1 MNAPFH
7 KKGAFHYSYIT
18 VDQTRLA
25 RVWEEKHMSISSD
38 QYMQKMETGMV
49 DVRQCVIKMEASLQK
64 LVADSK
70 AMQQLVKQSLVK
82 DKQGAAAGKSDAGAD
97 AKKGDA
103 AKGSTSDTII
113 SSLSRKLADGI
124 GGAILKM
131 LGLEEKKKDA
141 SAGNQAQGAGTGAGS
156 KNDKSENKEKADSLK
171 GKSSLEIMQK
181 AIEDF
186 GGSAEDANKR
196 IYDSMSV
203 ALKSSS
209 DALVKFVSTG
219 KLNFSDLAK
228 SIISDIMK
236 IQAKAAIAGL
246 AQFLLGSAVSFFGGG
261 TTETTGTA
269 NFKPNVSDNWGLGSF
284 GDISGLSAGSSSSG
298 FRFTPSGAGGFDIPA
313 GVNPVTQL
321 HEKEMVLPA
330 QYADVIRGL
339 ANNGAAGDGININTS
354 VSVSNDGTS
363 NQKSDGGNSSQRQLA
378 NMINDQTR
386 AVIARE
392 MRQGGLI
399 WNMRMGVA

>member
-1 MNAPFH
+1 
-7 KKGAFHYSYIT
+7 
-18 VDQTRLA
+18 
-25 RVWEEKHMSISSD
+25 MSISSD

-70 AMQQLVKQSLVK
+70 AMQQLVKQSLAK

-103 AKGSTSDTII
+103 KSGPLDNVI
-113 SSLSRKLADGI
+113 SGLSKKLADGI

-131 LGLEEKKKDA
+131 MGLDEKKKDA
-141 SAGNQAQGAGTGAGS
+141 SGDSQAQGAGSGTGAGTAKGS
-156 KNDKSENKEKADSLK
+156 DGTRDDKTKEKAGSLK
-171 GKSSLEIMQK
+171 DKSTIEIMQK

-196 IYDSMSV
+196 IYESMSV

-209 DALVKFVSTG
+209 DALVKFVTTG

-228 SIISDIMK
+228 SIISDILK

-246 AQFLLGSAVSFFGGG
+246 AQFLLGTAASFI
-261 TTETTGTA
+261 
-269 NFKPNVSDNWGLGSF
+269 GSF
-284 GDISGLSAGSSSSG
+284 GNAGSIPVGDRLIDQKLNLNVGGTGGSGLGFNPNGSGPG
-298 FRFTPSGAGGFDIPA
+298 FRAAGGFDIPS
-313 GVNPVTQL
+313 GMNPVTQL

-339 ANNGAAGDGININTS
+339 ANNGGASGGGININTS
-354 VSVSNDGTS
+354 ISVASDGTS
-363 NQKSDGGNSSQRQLA
+363 NRKSDGGGDSQRQLA

-399 WNMRMGVA
+399 WNMQMGAA

>member
-1 MNAPFH
+1 
-7 KKGAFHYSYIT
+7 
-18 VDQTRLA
+18 
-25 RVWEEKHMSISSD
+25 MSISSD

-70 AMQQLVKQSLVK
+70 AMQQLVKQSLAK

-97 AKKGDA
+97 AKKGDS
-103 AKGSTSDTII
+103 AKSGPLDNVI
-113 SSLSRKLADGI
+113 SSLSKKLADGI
-124 GGAILKM
+124 GGALLKV
-131 LGLEEKKKDA
+131 LGLEEKKKDNGA
-141 SAGNQAQGAGTGAGS
+141 AGQAQGAGAGAGA
-156 KNDKSENKEKADSLK
+156 KDDKAKANKKENADSLK
-171 GKSSLEIMQK
+171 DKSTVEIMEQ
-181 AIEDF
+181 AIKDF
-186 GGSAEDANKR
+186 GGTAEDANKR

-209 DALVKFVSTG
+209 DALVKFVTTG

-261 TTETTGTA
+261 TQTSGTA
-269 NFKPNVSDNWGLGSF
+269 NFKPNVSDNWGMGGF
-284 GDISGLSAGSSSSG
+284 GDLMGSSSGFSSGGG
-298 FRFTPSGAGGFDIPA
+298 FRFTPSSAGGFDIPA

-339 ANNGAAGDGININTS
+339 ANNGQASGGGININTS
-354 VSVSNDGTS
+354 ISVASDGTS
-363 NQKSDGGNSSQRQLA
+363 NQKNDGGGSSQRQLA
-378 NMINDQTR
+378 DMINDQTR

-399 WNMRMGVA
+399 WNMQMGAA

>member
-1 MNAPFH
+1 
-7 KKGAFHYSYIT
+7 
-18 VDQTRLA
+18 
-25 RVWEEKHMSISSD
+25 MSISSE

-70 AMQQLVKQSLVK
+70 AMQQLVKQSLAK
-82 DKQGAAAGKSDAGAD
+82 DKPGAAAGKSDAGAD
-97 AKKGDA
+97 AKKNDS
-103 AKGSTSDTII
+103 AKSGPLDNVI
-113 SSLSRKLADGI
+113 SGLSKKLADGI
-124 GGAILKM
+124 GSALLKV
-131 LGLEEKKKDA
+131 LGLEEKKKDTGA
-141 SAGNQAQGAGTGAGS
+141 AGQAQGAGAGAGG
-156 KNDKSENKEKADSLK
+156 KDAKAKANDKESAGSLK
-171 GKSSLEIMQK
+171 DKSTVEIMQK

-186 GGSAEDANKR
+186 GGSAEEANKR

-209 DALVKFVSTG
+209 DALVKFVTTG

-228 SIISDIMK
+228 SIISDIAK
-236 IQAKAAIAGL
+236 IQAKAAVAGL
-246 AQFLLGSAVSFFGGG
+246 AKFLVGSAVSLFGGTPDSG
-261 TTETTGTA
+261 GTA
-269 NFKPNVSDNWGLGSF
+269 NFKPNIPDNWGIGSF
-284 GDISGLSAGSSSSG
+284 GDILGDSAGISSTG
-298 FRFTPSGAGGFDIPA
+298 FRFTPSGAAGFDVPA

-339 ANNGAAGDGININTS
+339 ANTGGTAGAGININTS
-354 VSVSNDGTS
+354 ISVASDGTS
-363 NQKSDGGNSSQRQLA
+363 NQKSDGGGSSQRQLA
-378 NMINDQTR
+378 DMINDQTR

-399 WNMRMGVA
+399 WNMRMGAA

>member
-1 MNAPFH
+1 
-7 KKGAFHYSYIT
+7 
-18 VDQTRLA
+18 
-25 RVWEEKHMSISSD
+25 MSISSD

-70 AMQQLVKQSLVK
+70 AMQQLVKQSLAK
-82 DKQGAAAGKSDAGAD
+82 DKQGAAAGKSDAGAGSKNGD
-97 AKKGDA
+97 GAKSGPLDNV
-103 AKGSTSDTII
+103 I
-113 SSLSRKLADGI
+113 SSLSKKLADGI
-124 GGAILKM
+124 GSALLKV
-131 LGLEEKKKDA
+131 LGLEEKKKDNSTA
-141 SAGNQAQGAGTGAGS
+141 NNQAQGAGAGAGA
-156 KNDKSENKEKADSLK
+156 KDDKARENKKENADSLK
-171 GKSSLEIMQK
+171 DKSTVEIMQK

-186 GGSAEDANKR
+186 GGSAEQANKR

-209 DALVKFVSTG
+209 DALVKFVTTG

-236 IQAKAAIAGL
+236 IQARAAIAGL

-261 TTETTGTA
+261 TNQTSGTA
-269 NFKPNVSDNWGLGSF
+269 NFQPNVSDNWGMGSF
-284 GDISGLSAGSSSSG
+284 GDLMGSSSGLSSTG
-298 FRFTPSGAGGFDIPA
+298 FRFTPSGAAGFDVPA
-313 GVNPVTQL
+313 GVNPLTQL

-339 ANNGAAGDGININTS
+339 ANNGGVSGGGININTS
-354 VSVSNDGTS
+354 ISVASDGTS
-363 NQKSDGGNSSQRQLA
+363 NQKSDGGGSSQRQLA
-378 NMINDQTR
+378 DMINDQTR

>member
-1 MNAPFH
+1 
-7 KKGAFHYSYIT
+7 
-18 VDQTRLA
+18 
-25 RVWEEKHMSISSD
+25 MSISSD

-70 AMQQLVKQSLVK
+70 AMQQLVKQSLAK

-97 AKKGDA
+97 AKKGDS
-103 AKGSTSDTII
+103 AKSGPLDNVI
-113 SSLSRKLADGI
+113 SSLSKKLADGI
-124 GGAILKM
+124 GGALLKV
-131 LGLEEKKKDA
+131 LGLEEKKKDNGA
-141 SAGNQAQGAGTGAGS
+141 AGQAQGAGAGAGA
-156 KNDKSENKEKADSLK
+156 KDDKAKANKKENADSLK
-171 GKSSLEIMQK
+171 DKSTVEIMEQ
-181 AIEDF
+181 AIKDF
-186 GGSAEDANKR
+186 GGTAEDANKR

-209 DALVKFVSTG
+209 DALVKFVTTG

-261 TTETTGTA
+261 TQTSGTA
-269 NFKPNVSDNWGLGSF
+269 NFKPNVSDNWGMGGF
-284 GDISGLSAGSSSSG
+284 GDLMGSSSGFSSGGG
-298 FRFTPSGAGGFDIPA
+298 FRFTPSSAGGFDIPA

-339 ANNGAAGDGININTS
+339 ANNGQASGGGININTS
-354 VSVSNDGTS
+354 ISVASDGTS
-363 NQKSDGGNSSQRQLA
+363 NQKSDGGGNSQRQLA
-378 NMINDQTR
+378 NMINDQTK

-399 WNMRMGVA
+399 WNMQMGAA

>member
-1 MNAPFH
+1 
-7 KKGAFHYSYIT
+7 
-18 VDQTRLA
+18 
-25 RVWEEKHMSISSD
+25 MSISSD

-70 AMQQLVKQSLVK
+70 AMQQLVKQSLAK

-97 AKKGDA
+97 AKKGDS
-103 AKGSTSDTII
+103 AKSGLLDNVI
-113 SSLSRKLADGI
+113 SSLSKKLADGI
-124 GGAILKM
+124 GGALLKV
-131 LGLEEKKKDA
+131 LGLEEKKKDNGA
-141 SAGNQAQGAGTGAGS
+141 AGQAQGAGTGAGAAG
-156 KNDKSENKEKADSLK
+156 KDDKAKANKKENADSLK
-171 GKSSLEIMQK
+171 DKSTVEIMEQ
-181 AIEDF
+181 AIKDF
-186 GGSAEDANKR
+186 GGTAEDANKR

-209 DALVKFVSTG
+209 DALVKFVTTG

-246 AQFLLGSAVSFFGGG
+246 AQFLLGTVSSFIGGFGDSGSIPAGERLVDQKLNLNVGG
-261 TTETTGTA
+261 TGG
-269 NFKPNVSDNWGLGSF
+269 SGLGF
-284 GDISGLSAGSSSSG
+284 NPNGSGPG
-298 FRFTPSGAGGFDIPA
+298 FRAAGGFDVPS
-313 GVNPVTQL
+313 GVNPVTRL

-339 ANNGAAGDGININTS
+339 ANNGGAPGGGININTS
-354 VSVSNDGTS
+354 ISVASDGTS
-363 NQKSDGGNSSQRQLA
+363 NQKSDGGGSSQRQLA
-378 NMINDQTR
+378 DMINDQTR

>member
-1 MNAPFH
+1 
-7 KKGAFHYSYIT
+7 
-18 VDQTRLA
+18 
-25 RVWEEKHMSISSD
+25 MSISSD

-70 AMQQLVKQSLVK
+70 AMQQLVKQSLAK

-113 SSLSRKLADGI
+113 SSLSKKLADGI

-141 SAGNQAQGAGTGAGS
+141 GAAGQVQGAGAGAGAGG
-156 KNDKSENKEKADSLK
+156 KDAKAKEKEKADSLK
-171 GKSSLEIMQK
+171 DKSAIEIMEQ
-181 AIEDF
+181 AIKDF
-186 GGSAEDANKR
+186 GGTAEDANKR

-209 DALVKFVSTG
+209 DALVKFVTTG

-228 SIISDIMK
+228 SIISDILK

-246 AQFLLGSAVSFFGGG
+246 AQFLLGSAVSVFGGG
-261 TTETTGTA
+261 TQTSGTA
-269 NFKPNVSDNWGLGSF
+269 NFKPNVSDSWGMGGF
-284 GDISGLSAGSSSSG
+284 GDLMGSSYSLSSGGG

-339 ANNGAAGDGININTS
+339 ANTGGAAGGGININTS
-354 VSVSNDGTS
+354 ISVASDGSTR
-363 NQKSDGGNSSQRQLA
+363 QQSDGGGNSQSQLA
-378 NMINDQTR
+378 NMINDQTK

-399 WNMRMGVA
+399 WNMRMGAA